1 MSGGAIF
8 LDRDGTLNELVPDPI
23 SGKPESPLRVA
34 DVRLIPRAAEAAK
47 RLIDVGWRLIGVS
60 NQPAAA
66 KGTVTLEE
74 LDRVQA
80 RVLELALAVG
90 VEFEDFLTCR
100 HHPQGVVPDLSRE
113 CDCRK
118 PKPGLLL
125 RAASTH
131 AIDLSASWMIGDT
144 DADVAAGTAAGCRTC
159 LLENPQSR
167 HKRLGLVTPT
177 FTARDLESAT
187 ATICAREW

>member
-23 SGKPESPLRVA
+23 TGKPESPLRVA
-34 DVRLIPRAAEAAK
+34 DVMLIPGAAEATK
-47 RLIDVGWRLIGVS
+47 RLVEAGWRLVGVS

-66 KGTVTLEE
+66 KGTATLEE

-80 RVLELALAVG
+80 RVLELTAESG

-100 HHPQGVVPDLSRE
+100 HHPQGIVSDLSRE
-113 CDCRK
+113 CECRK

-125 RAASTH
+125 LAASKH
-131 AIDLSASWMIGDT
+131 AIDLDASWMIGDT
-144 DADVAAGTAAGCRTC
+144 DADVSAGTAAGCRTC
-159 LLENPQSR
+159 LLENPHSR
-167 HKRLGLVTPT
+167 HKRLGLVNPT
-177 FTARDLESAT
+177 LRAPDLESAT
-187 ATICAREW
+187 ATICSRDW